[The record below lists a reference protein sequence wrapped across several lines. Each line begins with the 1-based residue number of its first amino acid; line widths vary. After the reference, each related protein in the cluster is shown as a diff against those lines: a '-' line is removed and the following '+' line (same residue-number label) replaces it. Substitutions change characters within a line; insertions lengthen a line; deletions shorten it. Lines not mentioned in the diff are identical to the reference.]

1 MHLKETGI
9 YRITPGGVCLPGET
23 VSLKMEF
30 VAENIFRM
38 WTTLQDD
45 FCQEETL
52 VVECAAFDY
61 PAVRVEEEANFVTVS
76 TKALSACIHF
86 KPFYVELRDAAGK
99 MVFSTPRG
107 ETISWEGKKLTQR
120 FDLPEETCVYGL
132 GQSSIAD
139 LNLRGRERRMW
150 HQWDGFRYS
159 GNGGIPFLMTSQ
171 GYGLLLNSSWASRF
185 VLAEG
190 KPAPKSADV
199 TPPDLWG
206 EEVSGEEHPLRGSI
220 LLEGGDMDVFII
232 HGPGYPSI
240 LKGYADLVGR
250 PPVIPKWALGY
261 MQSKFGYKNQDEALE
276 VANEMRR
283 RGIPGDV
290 LIIDLDWFRYFADLD
305 WVKPYWPDPEGML
318 RQLRAMG
325 FRAMIV
331 SEPFVDIRSRN
342 FGEFNEKGYLYNW
355 APTAVNSPVDLTH
368 YAVDQTDPAAQKLW
382 WEKLQ
387 KLFDQGIRG
396 FWCDMG
402 EPQNHPEDTR
412 ELHLGCREKVH
423 NIYSVAW
430 SKGIYENQR
439 AYTDE
444 RPFTLFRTMYAG
456 MHRYSAASWSGDVDC
471 TWEVLKDQIVVGQQV
486 NISGQPWWGTDVGGC
501 MYMERYDPELF
512 ARWFQWG
519 AFCPIFRTHGVRYNN
534 EPWSYGEHVEN
545 IVRKYIDLRYALM
558 PYTYTCAYE
567 TAKAFAPMM
576 RPMFYAFPEDK
587 QAAKE
592 QYQFLFGDSLLVA
605 PVTEKGARTKRV
617 WLPEGIWYDFHTGEK
632 YTGGKYVEVFAPLEK
647 LPLFVRGGSVI
658 PMTEKM
664 LHTGGQRLDKLILH
678 VYPGSDGSFT
688 LYEDDGYTYAYEKG
702 QYATTCFTYSDAEK
716 QLTIAPTEGG
726 YAGMPWARSYE
737 VVFHDTAR
745 PVRVT
750 LEQIPVKEQTVVSL
764 ITGEVMEAGTVRK
777 EASLQY
783 DLEYLPEMED
793 ARMGCLLRIYG
804 EAADQVSLTAPVGW
818 TCASPKR
825 EILATGQA
833 VSKFLLQM
841 EGREYTSTGTVT
853 LELRRGEKL
862 LTETVN
868 LLSGWVTWWKLA
880 GAYRYGPEG
889 FDREFLPEKQLRID
903 EKDLEPGVR
912 VEDFKRFECFGY
924 VPVQRVFKEEKNVS
938 ASANFTLNCVDRT
951 CYASCTASLPE
962 DRECTVK
969 LMGEDKLKLWVNGKL
984 QLASDLCHGTPLY
997 SRVKLK
1003 AGKNRIFLKC
1013 SQFNNREAEV
1023 WSERAWGFYFAIVD
1037 ENRKPMEDIVYSA
1050 E

>member
-1 MHLKETGI
+1 MG
-9 YRITPGGVCLPGET
+9 
-23 VSLKMEF
+23 
-30 VAENIFRM
+30 
-38 WTTLQDD
+38 
-45 FCQEETL
+45 
-52 VVECAAFDY
+52 
-61 PAVRVEEEANFVTVS
+61 
-76 TKALSACIHF
+76 
-86 KPFYVELRDAAGK
+86 
-99 MVFSTPRG
+99 
-107 ETISWEGKKLTQR
+107 
-120 FDLPEETCVYGL
+120 
-132 GQSSIAD
+132 
-139 LNLRGRERRMW
+139 
-150 HQWDGFRYS
+150 
-159 GNGGIPFLMTSQ
+159 
-171 GYGLLLNSSWASRF
+171 
-185 VLAEG
+185 
-190 KPAPKSADV
+190 
-199 TPPDLWG
+199 
-206 EEVSGEEHPLRGSI
+206 
-220 LLEGGDMDVFII
+220 
-232 HGPGYPSI
+232 
-240 LKGYADLVGR
+240 
-250 PPVIPKWALGY
+250 
-261 MQSKFGYKNQDEALE
+261 QSKFGYKNQDEALE

-318 RQLRAMG
+318 RQLRSMG

-331 SEPFVDIRSRN
+331 SEPFVDTRSQN
-342 FGEFNEKGYLYNW
+342 FAEFNEKGYLYNW
-355 APTAVNSPVDLTH
+355 EPTEVNSPVDLTH

-382 WEKLQ
+382 WEKLR

-412 ELHLGCREKVH
+412 DLYLGCREKVH

-444 RPFTLFRTMYAG
+444 RPFTLLRTMYAG

-534 EPWSYGEHVEN
+534 KPWSYGEYVEK
-545 IVRKYIDLRYALM
+545 IVKKYINLRYALM
-558 PYTYTCAYE
+558 PYIYTCAYE
-567 TAKAFAPMM
+567 TSRDFVPMM
-576 RPMFYAFPEDK
+576 RPMFYAFPEDSV
-587 QAAKE
+587 ASKE
-592 QYQFLFGDSLLVA
+592 QHQFMFGDSILVA

-617 WLPEGIWYDFHTGEK
+617 WLSEGIWYDFHTGEK
-632 YTGGKYVEVFAPLEK
+632 YTGGKYAEVFAPLDT
-647 LPLFVRGGSVI
+647 LPLFVRGGSLI
-658 PMTEKM
+658 PMAEEM
-664 LHTGGQRLDKLILH
+664 LHTDAQRLDKLILH
-678 VYPGSDGSFT
+678 IYPGSDGSFT

-702 QYATTCFTYSDAEK
+702 QYAKTCLTYADAAK
-716 QLTIAPTEGG
+716 ILTITAAEGG

-737 VVFHDTAR
+737 VVCHDADKPQGILVNGAAETAWNYDAR
-745 PVRVT
+745 SRLLKVT
-750 LEQIPVKEQTVVSL
+750 LEQMPVKECLVIQL
-764 ITGEVMEAGTVRK
+764 IAGEAMENGVALQ
-777 EASLQY
+777 EASLRY
-783 DLEYLPEMED
+783 DLEYLPETEEEP
-793 ARMGCLLRIYG
+793 MGCLIRIYG
-804 EAADQVSLTAPVGW
+804 ETGDKVSLATPVGW
-818 TCASPKR
+818 TCVSQKQ
-825 EILATGQA
+825 ESLATGQR

-841 EGREYTSTGTVT
+841 EGREFTSTGTVT
-853 LELRRGEKL
+853 LKLCRGEKL
-862 LTETVN
+862 LSETVN

-889 FDREFLPEKQLRID
+889 FDTEFLPEKQLCID
-903 EKDLEPGVR
+903 AKNLEPGVR

-951 CYASCTASLPE
+951 CYAGCTATLPE

-1003 AGKNRIFLKC
+1003 AGKNRIFIKC
-1013 SQFNNREAEV
+1013 SQFHNREAEV
-1023 WSERAWGFYFAIVD
+1023 WSERAWGFYFTIVD
-1037 ENRKPMEDIVYSA
+1037 ENRKPMEDIVYRA
-1050 E
+1050 D